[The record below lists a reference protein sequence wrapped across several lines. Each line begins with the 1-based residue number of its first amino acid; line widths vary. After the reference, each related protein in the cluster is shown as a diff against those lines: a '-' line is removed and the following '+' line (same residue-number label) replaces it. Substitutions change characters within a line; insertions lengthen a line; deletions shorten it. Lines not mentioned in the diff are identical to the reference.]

1 MSAESNK
8 ALIKDYLKALRKD
21 KRPVT
26 LDKYIAEEEL
36 KQHIAMYDVS
46 LPGYWIE
53 AEDLV
58 AEGDKVV
65 VRGMIHGVQTGPLM
79 NIPPTG
85 KEVSFAIFIT
95 YRIANHKIV
104 EHWMLVDMLTLMQQI
119 GALPAPSHA

>member
-1 MSAESNK
+1 
-8 ALIKDYLKALRKD
+8 
-21 KRPVT
+21 
-26 LDKYIAEEEL
+26 
-36 KQHIAMYDVS
+36 MYEVS

-65 VRGMIHGVQTGPLM
+65 VRGMIHGVHTGPLL
-79 NIPPTG
+79 NILPTG